1 MAEMKK
7 TLGLTGV
14 TVNAMA
20 LIAPGAFLWIT
31 YQVQVAQTT
40 PSGDSTATDMWPGI
54 MFALILAFLTA
65 ISYAELAKIYPEAG
79 TGSAYY
85 FAEKA
90 FIDKEETKHHK
101 WGRIAKLAT
110 GWAAHLF
117 YWVYPGV
124 MVAFMATL
132 LSYIWQAFTGDPLA
146 IPIQIVI
153 ACAFAA
159 FVGFIAYRGVSG
171 STTTALLINVIQ
183 LTALAV
189 FAVIAIIYRT
199 GNPDHAKF
207 VFSSPTDVMLPHNML
222 NVLFQATIAILILV
236 GFESCTAFGAEA
248 KNAKRDVPRAIILAL
263 VIQGLLAYMFEYFA
277 ANYGLSDMLTGP
289 CPTGGC
295 PADAVTGVVP
305 TQLTDIGAAAAS
317 SAPIGDMIIQMVKP
331 VIGGAGFGL
340 MIVIA
345 VTVAL
350 AILGT
355 TLSAMNTGVRIT
367 YAMAQDQEMPQPLG
381 LLHLENATPHV
392 AVWVMVV
399 VSAIIGSIGTISV
412 VNLTGITL
420 ASNFGTFV
428 LYALT
433 CLWTIIAFAGRR
445 EQHLLMHLIVP
456 VLGLLANL
464 AMLLTILGL
473 GFIGG
478 GDSQTES
485 MMALIIAA
493 LWLVASVVYVLINNR
508 KSGRSLMGVSATG

>member
-1 MAEMKK
+1 MKK

-31 YQVQVAQTT
+31 YQVQAAQTT
-40 PSGDSTATDMWPGI
+40 PGGDSTAMDMWPGI
-54 MFALILAFLTA
+54 VFALILAFLTA
-65 ISYAELAKIYPEAG
+65 ISYSELAKIYPEAG

-90 FIDKEETKHHK
+90 FIDKEETRHHK
-101 WGRIAKLAT
+101 WGRLAKLAT

-132 LSYIWQAFTGDPLA
+132 LSYIWQAFTGESLA
-146 IPIQIVI
+146 LPALIVI
-153 ACAFAA
+153 ACLFSI

-171 STTTALLINVIQ
+171 STTTSLLINVIQ

-199 GNPDHAKF
+199 ANPEHANF
-207 VFSSPTDVMLPHNML
+207 VFSSPADVMLPHNMM
-222 NVLFQATIAILILV
+222 NVLFQGTIAILILV

-248 KNAKRDVPRAIILAL
+248 KNAKRDVPRAVILAL
-263 VIQGLLAYMFEYFA
+263 VIQGLIAYLFEYFA
-277 ANYGLSDMLTGP
+277 ANFGLSDKLTG
-289 CPTGGC
+289 TATVDGATKAVSGV
-295 PADAVTGVVP
+295 DAAG
-305 TQLTDIGAAAAS
+305 AS
-317 SAPIGDMIIQMVKP
+317 SAPIGDMIVQMVNGLSGGEG
-331 VIGGAGFGL
+331 IGFAL

-355 TLSAMNTGVRIT
+355 TLSAMNTAVRIT
-367 YAMAQDQEMPQPLG
+367 YAMAQDSEMPQPLG

-392 AVWVMVV
+392 AVWALVV
-399 VSAIIGSIGTISV
+399 ISAIVGSIGCVSV
-412 VNLTGITL
+412 VFLTGITL

-433 CLWTIIAFAGRR
+433 CLWTIIAFAGRHER
-445 EQHLLMHLIVP
+445 NSLLHMIIP
-456 VLGLLANL
+456 ILGLLANIV
-464 AMLLTILGL
+464 MLLTILGL

-485 MMALIIAA
+485 MMALIIAGI
-493 LWLVASVVYVLINNR
+493 WLVASVVYVVARNAKTGR
-508 KSGRSLMGVSATG
+508 KLMEVPSVTS

>member
-1 MAEMKK
+1 MATEMKK

-31 YQVQVAQTT
+31 YQLQIAQTT
-40 PSGDSTATDMWPGI
+40 PGGDSTAMDIWPGI
-54 MFALILAFLTA
+54 VFALVLAFLTA
-65 ISYAELAKIYPEAG
+65 ISYSELAKIYPEAG

-101 WGRIAKLAT
+101 WARLAKLAT

-132 LSYIWQAFTGDPLA
+132 ITFVLGAFGVVVPLPVE
-146 IPIQIVI
+146 ILI
-153 ACAFAA
+153 AVAFSFA
-159 FVGFIAYRGVSG
+159 VGLIAYRGVNG
-171 STTTALLINVIQ
+171 STTTALLINVVQ
-183 LTALAV
+183 LTALVV

-199 GNPDHAKF
+199 GNPAHASF
-207 VFSSPTDVMLPHNML
+207 VFSSPGDVMIPHSLMS
-222 NVLFQATIAILILV
+222 VLFQATIAILILV

-248 KNAKRDVPRAIILAL
+248 KNAKRDVPRAVILAL
-263 VIQGLLAYMFEYFA
+263 LIQGLLAYLFEYFA
-277 ANYGLSDMLTGP
+277 ANYGLSNKIPFTMADGTTQ
-289 CPTGGC
+289 TGGVDV
-295 PADAVTGVVP
+295 AGQSA
-305 TQLTDIGAAAAS
+305 
-317 SAPIGDMIIQMVKP
+317 APIGDMLVHMVNALA
-331 VIGGAGFGL
+331 GGGGFAF

-345 VTVAL
+345 ITVAL

-355 TLSAMNTGVRIT
+355 TLSAMNTAVRVT

-381 LLHLENATPHV
+381 LLHLKNATPHV
-392 AVWVMVV
+392 AVWALAT
-399 VSAIIGSIGTISV
+399 VSAVIGGIGCLSV
-412 VNLTGITL
+412 VALTGITL

-433 CLWTIIAFAGRR
+433 CLWTIIAFAGRK
-445 EQHLLMHLIVP
+445 EFNVLKHLIVP
-456 VLGLLANL
+456 VLGLVANL
-464 AMLLTILGL
+464 AMLLTILGI

-478 GDSQTES
+478 GSAQIES
-485 MMALIIAA
+485 MLALVVAA
-493 LWLVASVVYVLINNR
+493 LWLLASVVYVAMNSR
-508 KSGRSLMGVSATG
+508 RTGRRLMAAPTA

>member
-31 YQVQVAQTT
+31 YQVQAANSS
-40 PSGDSTATDMWPGI
+40 PGGDSTASDIWPGI
-54 MFALILAFLTA
+54 VFALILAFLTA
-65 ISYAELAKIYPEAG
+65 ISYSELAKIYPEAG

-101 WGRIAKLAT
+101 WARLAKLAT

-132 LSYIWQAFTGDPLA
+132 ITYILGAFGLTLA
-146 IPIQIVI
+146 LPIQILI
-153 ACAFAA
+153 ACAFSLG
-159 FVGFIAYRGVSG
+159 VGAIAYRGVSG
-171 STTTALLINVIQ
+171 STTTALMINIIQ

-189 FAVIAIIYRT
+189 FAVIAIVYRT
-199 GNPDHAKF
+199 SNPDHANF
-207 VFSSPTDVMLPHNML
+207 VFSSPTDVMLPHNMM

-248 KNAKRDVPRAIILAL
+248 KNARRDVPRAVILAL
-263 VIQGLLAYMFEYFA
+263 VIQGLLAYLFEYFA
-277 ANYGLSDMLTGP
+277 ANYGLSDKLVGTAA
-289 CPTGGC
+289 GGK
-295 PADAVTGVVP
+295 AVQG
-305 TQLTDIGAAAAS
+305 LDAAAAS
-317 SAPIGDMIIQMVKP
+317 SAPIGDMIIQMVN
-331 VIGGAGFGL
+331 GLMGQGFGFGFGL

-355 TLSAMNTGVRIT
+355 TLSAMNTAVRIT
-367 YAMAQDQEMPQPLG
+367 YAMAQDAEMPQPLG

-392 AVWVMVV
+392 AVWALVV
-399 VSAIIGSIGTISV
+399 VSAIIGSIGTVSV
-412 VNLTGITL
+412 VYLTGITL

-433 CLWTIIAFAGRR
+433 CLWTIIAFAGKPNFNP
-445 EQHLLMHLIVP
+445 LKHLIVP

-473 GFIGG
+473 GFVGG

-485 MMALIIAA
+485 MMALVIAA
-493 LWLVASVVYVLINNR
+493 LWLAASVVYVLANNR
-508 KSGRSLMGVSATG
+508 KTGRTLMGVAASS